1 MEAPMQIAPRGTDNR
16 YRCFLSHGQQA
27 DTGVLPFVQ
36 LRAVSAAT
44 AARLAHAVTGACVVE
59 VVRLE
64 KAAS

>member
-1 MEAPMQIAPRGTDNR
+1 MEAPMQIAPRSTDNR
-16 YRCFLSHGQQA
+16 YRCFLNHGHQA

-36 LRAVSAAT
+36 LRAVSAAI

-64 KAAS
+64 EVAS